1 MSELVQKLKKL
12 FFIQLRFALTSSMAT
27 LVDLGLWT
35 LLTYLEL
42 LAPEPANIVSGFC
55 GMVVNFFLQKRY
67 VFDLQRKVSTAF
79 IMALV
84 VSLGGIALG
93 TFIISLLVQI
103 PFFTGD
109 FQILA
114 KLCATGI
121 VFFYNFFLKRYV
133 FEKRF
138 FEVD

>member
-1 MSELVQKLKKL
+1 VQKLKKL

-103 PFFTGD
+103 PFFTGK

>member
-1 MSELVQKLKKL
+1 MQKLKKL

>member
-1 MSELVQKLKKL
+1 MQKLKKL

-79 IMALV
+79 VMALV

>member
-35 LLTYLEL
+35 LLTYLKL
-42 LAPEPANIVSGFC
+42 LAPETANIVSGFC

>member
-79 IMALV
+79 VMALV